1 MMNET
6 NLNEYYQIN
15 VNHLLSTRLDAD
27 ISKGF
32 FEKVV
37 FHGTAYN
44 SLLTIVDSFLISGQ
58 STFTLTGSYGTGK
71 STLGA
76 ILTGLVH
83 SDKVIRESARQL
95 IGEKKLLKKIDKVF
109 YISEEKPWLII
120 KAIAGLSTPVELFHK
135 SILQALIDSKLI
147 EIFEDDFFF
156 LNEEIK
162 NEHQLVEW
170 LGDIFTMLDGHI
182 SGAIFILDEM
192 GKLLDNIARNTNDL
206 HIFQELAEKITRLSR
221 KDCPFIFIGIL
232 HQAFADYAKGLS
244 HQIAIEWSKI
254 QGRYIDISYRIS
266 LDESIALVSKTIKRT
281 DKKLPEQIESINE
294 ILIAKVQNSIN
305 SRLIENSP
313 NIQKYFKDAMPLH
326 PLTTVLLGAIAKSSF
341 SQNERSIFSFLLSIE
356 PYSFRKFLDNNKQ
369 YNETYTIMD
378 LWDYL
383 SQNLQH
389 QILSSKEGHLW
400 SVVEQALTLLSQKL
414 NQTDNNLYNNI
425 YFKIIKSIAMMN
437 LFGKSLGVY
446 ATEDLLGFSMPNDL
460 SKIGSITLY
469 LEKLVEWGI
478 ITYWNR
484 TNSYEVVETSE
495 INIQQILNEKI
506 SNLNNTQN
514 YLNYINYN
522 GNLILAKRY
531 YQQKG
536 IMRWMGQYLIN
547 NLSDLNIIV
556 NEKKIKDNNAFS
568 NFILISESSLKEE
581 KIVELSFHYNNI
593 VLGKLKNLNEI
604 SSWAK
609 EIYALNLI
617 IKEQPKISIDPVAK
631 KEFEQRLHSAYQQ
644 LDILFEQAFNESKWF
659 YNGGVINSNS
669 LSIIASDIADRI
681 FNKSPSIFNEL
692 VVRNEIS
699 TSAAAGRRKLLEA
712 MLKNS
717 NKENLGIEKFPSE
730 KSIYLSC
737 LKELT
742 LHQYDQKLD
751 IWKFVIPQNFS
762 LGQESNHLLVS
773 NLLNDGYELI
783 KNNKGLTLI
792 SSLYEYWNHAPY
804 GIPKGVLPIFVLALL
819 LAKKDALAF
828 YDKDIT
834 QEYRFISE
842 IDEEFLNKLIK
853 RPNEVAVKYIK
864 AKAEKEKFV
873 EIFTNCINE
882 IYGKNISSTPLQL
895 ARFIVSYINKQ
906 SSWTKFSRDKNYFD
920 TITQNLRSVILKAE
934 DPFKLLFDEIYEILD
949 IENSTEIQIKSKL
962 SDFFITIDSSKSNL
976 INNFKK
982 KLENELG
989 NIDENL
995 LHDAERISKT
1005 AADWQMQKFAFHLV
1019 NSSIDSQQWLIN
1031 LITLLSQKPE
1041 RDWTDD
1047 SIKRA
1052 LELLPSYIQRFKL
1065 LCFFAKNNHSEDTY
1079 LNEKR
1084 HLSVIINT
1092 PKGFEE
1098 YNRDVRV
1105 TDDIKERVNS
1115 LAVTFKEYL
1124 NKVEANKDTKTIVL
1138 YELLR
1143 EYLNPVYSE
1152 DDDKYVC

>member
-27 ISKGF
+27 ISKEF
-32 FEKVV
+32 FERVV

-44 SLLTIVDSFLISGQ
+44 SLLTIVDSFLLSGQ

-76 ILTGLVH
+76 ILTGLV
-83 SDKVIRESARQL
+83 DKDKLIRESTRQL
-95 IGEKKLLKKIDKVF
+95 ISEKKLLKKIDKVF
-109 YISEEKPWLII
+109 CVSEDKPWLII
-120 KAIAGLSTPVELFHK
+120 KAVAGLSSSVELFHK

-147 EIFEDDFFF
+147 ELFKDDFFF

-162 NEHQLVEW
+162 NEHQLIEW
-170 LGDIFTMLDGHI
+170 LGDIFIMLNGHI
-182 SGAIFILDEM
+182 SGAVFILDEM
-192 GKLLDNIARNTNDL
+192 GKLLDNIARNSDDL

-254 QGRYIDISYRIS
+254 QGRYIDIAYRIS

-281 DKKLPEQIESINE
+281 DKKLPEQIEYINE
-294 ILIAKVQNSIN
+294 VLIAKIQSSIN
-305 SRLIENSP
+305 SRLTENSP
-313 NIQKYFKDAMPLH
+313 NIKQYFKDAMPLH
-326 PLTTVLLGAIAKSSF
+326 PLTTVLLGAISKSSF

-400 SVVEQALTLLSQKL
+400 SVVEQALTQLSQKL
-414 NQTDNNLYNNI
+414 NQTDDSSLSNDI

-446 ATEDLLGFSMPNDL
+446 ATKDLLGFSMPTEL
-460 SKIGSITLY
+460 LKIGSISIY

-478 ITYWNR
+478 ITFWNR

-506 SNLNNTQN
+506 LNLNDAQN
-514 YLNYINYN
+514 YLDYIDYS
-522 GNLILAKRY
+522 GNLVLAKRY

-536 IMRWMGQYLIN
+536 IMRWMGQYLISN
-547 NLSDLNIIV
+547 SADLN
-556 NEKKIKDNNAFS
+556 KIKNNPKFKSNNAFS
-568 NFILISESSLKEE
+568 NFILISEPSIKEE
-581 KIVELSFHYNNI
+581 KMIQLSSEYTNI
-593 VLGKLKNLNEI
+593 VLGKLINLNEI
-604 SSWAK
+604 SNWAK

-617 IKEQPKISIDPVAK
+617 AKEQPKLSIDPVAR
-631 KEFEQRLHSAYQQ
+631 KEFEQHLHSAYQQ
-644 LDILFEQAFNESKWF
+644 LGILFERAFDESTWF
-659 YNGGVINSNS
+659 YRGNLISAKS
-669 LSIIASDIADRI
+669 LSIIASDIADQI
-681 FNKSPSIFNEL
+681 FNQCPSIFNEL
-692 VVRNEIS
+692 VIRNDIS
-699 TSAAAGRRKLLEA
+699 SSAASGRRKLLEA

-717 NKENLGIEKFPSE
+717 TYENLGIEKFPAE
-730 KSIYLSC
+730 KAIYLSC
-737 LKELT
+737 LKELGI
-742 LHQYDQKLD
+742 HQYNQKLGV
-751 IWKFVIPQNFS
+751 WKFVIPENFS
-762 LGQESNHLLVS
+762 LGQDNNHLLVA
-773 NLLNDGYELI
+773 NLLSDTYQLI
-783 KNNKGLTLI
+783 KAEKELTLI
-792 SSLYEYWNHAPY
+792 SNIYEYWSKAPY
-804 GIPKGVLPIFVLALL
+804 GLPKAVLPILVLALL
-819 LAKKDALAF
+819 LAQKDALAF
-828 YDKDIT
+828 YDKDVT
-834 QEYRFISE
+834 QEYRFISD

-864 AKAEKEKFV
+864 TKAEKEKFV
-873 EIFTNCINE
+873 QIFTSCINE
-882 IYGKNISSTPLQL
+882 IYDKSISANPLQL

-906 SSWTKFSRDKNYFD
+906 SNWIKFSKDKSYFD
-920 TITQNLRSVILKAE
+920 NITQNLRVAILKAD

-949 IENSTEIQIKSKL
+949 IENSTEIEIKSKL
-962 SDFFITIDSSKSNL
+962 SDFFIRIDTAKNSLLRDFNER
-976 INNFKK
+976 
-982 KLENELG
+982 LENELG
-989 NIDENL
+989 VIDKDV
-995 LHDAERISKT
+995 LHDAEIISKS
-1005 AADWQMQKFAFHLV
+1005 AADWQIQKFAFHLM
-1019 NSSIDSQQWLIN
+1019 NSSVDSQQWLVN
-1031 LITLLSQKPE
+1031 LITLLCQKPE

-1052 LELLPSYIQRFKL
+1052 SELLPSYVQRFKL
-1065 LCFFAKNNHSEDTY
+1065 LCFFAKNNHSENNH
-1079 LNEKR
+1079 LNEKK

-1105 TDDIKERVNS
+1105 TDDIKEKVHS
-1115 LAVTFKEYL
+1115 LADTFREYL
-1124 NKVEANKDTKTIVL
+1124 NNSEANKDTKTIVL

-1152 DDDKYVC
+1152 E